1 MKTLAEIAI
10 EAGLVTKDAAVKAGR
25 IAAQRQ
31 QPLVHVLIREL
42 GVDEVALIG
51 ALRKQTRVPLID
63 PADIQVDPEAL
74 RMVARDVCA
83 RLRVL
88 PLSVSLDGTTKVL
101 RIAMADPTD
110 TSAILELEQ
119 LAACE
124 IEVTALPLSAIE
136 ELVDKGYRGFSTAVT
151 NRRDNLFVPRKSRPG
166 PSRSS
171 SRRWRGRS
179 LGDCSDPADVTLIAS
194 QPDLEVRFLAPLPG
208 CLSKKC
214 DQRGRARRG
223 AADRCRRVMAGVGP
237 AVHGRVVVCR
247 SRPFTE
253 WIRNEPG
260 IRPRGV

>member
-10 EAGLVTKDAAVKAGR
+10 EAGLVTKDQAVKAWR

-42 GVDEVALIG
+42 KVDEVALIG

-63 PADIQVDPEAL
+63 PADIEVDSDAL

-88 PLSVSLDGTTKVL
+88 PLSVQHDGPTKVL

-136 ELVDKGYRGFSTAVT
+136 ELVDKGYKAFSTAVVK
-151 NRRDNLFVPRKSRPG
+151 NRDNLFVTRRPTRTS
-166 PSRSS
+166 PVRI
-171 SRRWRGRS
+171 
-179 LGDCSDPADVTLIAS
+179 ADVESEISVTAQIPLVS
-194 QPDLEVRFLAPLPG
+194 LLGPDLDARFVALCQLLVKKGVVTEQELAEAL
-208 CLSKKC
+208 KK
-214 DQRGRARRG
+214 
-223 AADRCRRVMAGVGP
+223 
-237 AVHGRVVVCR
+237 
-247 SRPFTE
+247 TE
-253 WIRNEPG
+253 KP
-260 IRPRGV
+260 

>member
-10 EAGLVTKDAAVKAGR
+10 EAGLVTKDSAVKAGK

-42 GVDEVALIG
+42 GVDEVALIA

-63 PADIQVDPEAL
+63 PAEIEVDTDAL
-74 RMVARDVCA
+74 RLVAKDVCA

-88 PLSVSLDGTTKVL
+88 PLSVSHDGTVKVL

-136 ELVDKGYRGFSTAVT
+136 ELVDKGYKAFSTAVVK
-151 NRRDNLFVPRKSRPG
+151 RAEGLFVPRRPTRTGPIRVTSDAESEVSVTAQIPLSSLIESDIDAKFAALCALLVKKGVVTEAELAETLKKSDK
-166 PSRSS
+166 S
-171 SRRWRGRS
+171 
-179 LGDCSDPADVTLIAS
+179 
-194 QPDLEVRFLAPLPG
+194 
-208 CLSKKC
+208 
-214 DQRGRARRG
+214 
-223 AADRCRRVMAGVGP
+223 
-237 AVHGRVVVCR
+237 
-247 SRPFTE
+247 
-253 WIRNEPG
+253 
-260 IRPRGV
+260 